1 MAAGLGTRMRSSQPK
16 HLQPLLGRRLVDW
29 VLAAAAPLEP
39 SPFLV
44 VCSPDWGGELGASLP
59 DAIEVVVQER
69 PLGTGDAVNTGRPAL
84 EGFDGDL
91 LVLAGDT
98 PLLTP
103 ELLGRLVE
111 EHRASG
117 AVVTVLSFEPDDPG
131 AYGRIVR
138 NKRGGLA
145 AIVEAADATPEQ
157 LAIREVNSSCFVFR
171 ARFLWAALDRVEPQN
186 AKGEF
191 YLTDV
196 VRYLVED
203 GHPAAIWLAP
213 ESHDLDGVNTKIE
226 LAAAAAALRDR
237 IVRRHL
243 LAGVTV
249 VDPATTWIEPDVE
262 IEPDAVIHP
271 FTVLKGKTRVCTR
284 AEVGPHAVVVDSEVG
299 PGALVGPFC
308 YLRPGSLLE
317 ARAKAGSFVEVKNSR
332 LREGAKVPHLS
343 YMGDADVGEG
353 TNIAAGN
360 ITANFPHEPGRPKA
374 RTVIGKNVRTGVQNA
389 FIAPIT
395 IGDDAWIGA
404 GSTITED
411 VPAGALAIARARQVN
426 KEGHGERARPDNG
439 GEEGDD

>member
-1 MAAGLGTRMRSSQPK
+1 MKSAQPK

-39 SPFLV
+39 APFLV
-44 VCSPDWGGELGASLP
+44 VCSPNGGSELGSSLP
-59 DAIEVVVQER
+59 APIEVVVQEHPR
-69 PLGTGDAVNTGRPAL
+69 GTGDAVRSGRSAL

-98 PLLTP
+98 PLLAP
-103 ELLGRLVE
+103 ELLARLVD
-111 EHRASG
+111 EHRASA
-117 AVVTVLSFEPDDPG
+117 AVLTVLSFEPDDPG

-138 NKRGGLA
+138 DERGMLA
-145 AIVEAADATPEQ
+145 AIVEASDARPEQ

-171 ARFLWAALDRVEPQN
+171 APFLWAALNRLEPEN
-186 AKGEF
+186 AKGEL

-196 VRYLVED
+196 VRLLVQD
-203 GHPAAIWLAP
+203 GHPTAIVLAP
-213 ESHDLDGVNTKIE
+213 ESRDLDGVNTKVE
-226 LAAAAAALRDR
+226 LASAAAALRDR
-237 IVRRHL
+237 IVRQHL
-243 LAGVTV
+243 LAGVTI
-249 VDPATTWIEPDVE
+249 VDPSTTWIEPDVE

-271 FTVLKGKTRVCTR
+271 FTVLRGTTRVAAG
-284 AEVGPHAVVVDSEVG
+284 AEVGPHAVVVDSEIG

-317 ARAKAGSFVEVKNSR
+317 AGAKAGSFVEVKNTR
-332 LREGAKVPHLS
+332 LRAGAKVPHLS

-374 RTVIGKNVRTGVQNA
+374 RTVIGKNVRTGVHNA
-389 FIAPIT
+389 FVAPIA

-426 KEGHGERARPDNG
+426 KEGHGEGAKPGDG
-439 GEEGDD
+439 GEGGDD